1 MAHPSIASRRLL
13 INHKFSLTADKK
25 SIFAYLSAYWE
36 SRGFK
41 LFLDDKVDDT
51 LCGTRGSHLA
61 NMTSFDSTKL
71 ISSLSVQCSDAGEV
85 TTVMVVD
92 LSGQILTSWNQ
103 LDLAL
108 EQVLCQRGFTGLP
121 EPAALLE
128 YRQSHAFANVMW
140 VLTLGLI
147 TNVMPESWRTLL
159 EDVNPSTNSPVLRFL
174 EPGTY

>member
-41 LFLDDKVDDT
+41 LYLDDKVDDT
-51 LCGTRGSHLA
+51 LCGTRGSYFA
-61 NMTSFDSTKL
+61 NFTSFDSTKL
-71 ISSLSVQCSDAGEV
+71 ISSISLQCADDGEV
-85 TTVMVVD
+85 NTTMVVD

-103 LDLAL
+103 LDLEL
-108 EQVLCQRGFTGLP
+108 EQVLCQRAFTGLP
-121 EPAALLE
+121 EPAALRQ
-128 YRQSHAFANVMW
+128 YRKSHALANVMW

-147 TNVMPESWRTLL
+147 TNVMPAAWRTLL
-159 EDVNPSTNSPVLRFL
+159 DDVNPSTNSPVLRFL

>member
-1 MAHPSIASRRLL
+1 M
-13 INHKFSLTADKK
+13 
-25 SIFAYLSAYWE
+25 
-36 SRGFK
+36 
-41 LFLDDKVDDT
+41 
-51 LCGTRGSHLA
+51 
-61 NMTSFDSTKL
+61 
-71 ISSLSVQCSDAGEV
+71 
-85 TTVMVVD
+85 MVVD

-121 EPAALLE
+121 EPTALRK

-159 EDVNPSTNSPVLRFL
+159 EDVNPSTTEPVLRL
-174 EPGTY
+174 VEPGEH